1 MEKTTR
7 NHMVILDLKHV
18 SIDIEEVE
26 NNHARMEAS
35 VFNVDAR
42 NAVEVLR
49 KCKFPLAYICGENG
63 LAKAFVVGRFKRNY
77 VNANTNGALGFLGS
91 SEMLELR
98 PSPHK
103 FIVPDKKFDNF
114 KVLEGWLLLS
124 CSGTIGNPIYIS
136 KTLKNYIFS
145 QHSLRVVSKED
156 KTSGYLYAYLGT
168 EIGNTLVK
176 SNNYGAVIQHIEPEH
191 LAKVPIPNPPDE
203 IKQAIHAKVMDSVAM
218 RDKYNELI
226 DKAENLLKEEL
237 HLPPLH
243 ELTPEYFEIK
253 YEYNTQWNLTSDDV
267 KVFEVDSE
275 WLQNRFDGSFHVP
288 VVSKII
294 DVLLDYA
301 EAVKPL
307 ENFTQ
312 SITLPTRFK
321 RNYVENKEYGML
333 LIGGKQITELAPSTE
348 KYISITANSKQLQKE
363 LRIKENTILIT
374 RSGTIGKTTLAP
386 KYWENWIPSDH
397 IIRINTI
404 SNELAGFIYLW
415 LASEYGQ
422 ALVKRYT
429 YGAVIDEVEPLHL
442 AQVPIPLLKDKDK
455 QKKINDLVLEA
466 NQYRTKAFEFER
478 EAINMVNEQVIFVE
492 E

>member
-1 MEKTTR
+1 
-7 NHMVILDLKHV
+7 MVILDLKHV

-49 KCKFPLAYICGENG
+49 KCKFPIVNLDRICEKIFYG
-63 LAKAFVVGRFKRNY
+63 GRAKRNY
-77 VNANTNGALGFLGS
+77 VVSSEYTLGFLGS
-91 SEMLELR
+91 SEMLDLR
-98 PSPHK
+98 PQPVK
-103 FIVPDKKFDNF
+103 FISLKSLKEANNF
-114 KVLEGWLLLS
+114 LVNLGQILIS
-124 CSGTIGNPIYIS
+124 RSGTIGKLTLVNKYLSKYLIS
-136 KTLKNYIFS
+136 EHAIRIS
-145 QHSLRVVSKED
+145 AKEFA
-156 KTSGYLYAYLGT
+156 GFIYAYLST
-168 EIGNTLVK
+168 ELGQIVVN
-176 SNNYGAVIQHIEPEH
+176 SNVYGAVIQQIEPEH

-203 IKQAIHAKVMDSVAM
+203 IKQAIHAKVMDSFAM

-226 DKAENLLKEEL
+226 DEAENLLKEEL

-397 IIRINTI
+397 IIRINPI

-422 ALVKRYT
+422 ALVKRHT

-455 QKKINDLVLEA
+455 QKKINDLVL
-466 NQYRTKAFEFER
+466 Y
-478 EAINMVNEQVIFVE
+478 
-492 E
+492 